1 VEQAS
6 TAYGHHLGLGHPQ
19 EPGGRLGELGHA
31 RGVAVQVGRLEV
43 DDVGEATG
51 DLVELTLGDRAAQ
64 AGFGGD
70 HGDVEVVEP
79 FQLLQQ
85 LAPGAGER
93 AGHVRVEDPSRP
105 SPDGLDGRVRSEVG
119 EGHRRIG
126 DRREACRQRELL
138 AAEAVWPP
146 TAVPALED
154 RPQRR
159 LDRLVQP
166 EGLAMLAATSQSA
179 RTPSAVTRL
188 ARGRAWAIRRSR
200 ASGDEPSPN
209 PQSRPSASAGTVGS
223 TWSPRPRTATSSPPK
238 ALAYSSEV
246 AVQPTNR
253 SRVVAYTT
261 AASGSRSPWTRA
273 SRVASRQARIASSP
287 GRPWPGR

>member
-119 EGHRRIG
+119 EGHRRMG

-138 AAEAVWPP
+138 ATEAVWPP
-146 TAVPALED
+146 
-154 RPQRR
+154 
-159 LDRLVQP
+159 
-166 EGLAMLAATSQSA
+166 
-179 RTPSAVTRL
+179 
-188 ARGRAWAIRRSR
+188 
-200 ASGDEPSPN
+200 
-209 PQSRPSASAGTVGS
+209 RPSQRSKIAHSAASTAS
-223 TWSPRPRTATSSPPK
+223 SNPKAWPCWPRPR
-238 ALAYSSEV
+238 
-246 AVQPTNR
+246 
-253 SRVVAYTT
+253 SR
-261 AASGSRSPWTRA
+261 RA
-273 SRVASRQARIASSP
+273 
-287 GRPWPGR
+287 RPRR